1 MILLFTLVNIWLS
14 NSFRFIIL
22 KYMKV
27 FGDRLRQLRKDVN
40 LSAKELGKIIGVRD
54 VAIIN
59 WENDVNDIKGE
70 SIVKLAK
77 YFGISS
83 DYLLGLEDQK
93 KTDIPSF
100 FYSSIFSK
108 IESKKNSLSVI
119 YNLCSIS
126 TMENI
131 FHFEFYYLFNILHTY

>member
-1 MILLFTLVNIWLS
+1 MILLITLINIWLS

-40 LSAKELGKIIGVRD
+40 LSAKELGKIIGVSD

-77 YFGISS
+77 YFGVSS
-83 DYLLGLEDQK
+83 DYLLGLED
-93 KTDIPSF
+93 
-100 FYSSIFSK
+100 
-108 IESKKNSLSVI
+108 
-119 YNLCSIS
+119 
-126 TMENI
+126 
-131 FHFEFYYLFNILHTY
+131 

>member
-70 SIVKLAK
+70 YIVKLAK
-77 YFGISS
+77 YFGVSS
-83 DYLLGLEDQK
+83 DYLLGLE
-93 KTDIPSF
+93 
-100 FYSSIFSK
+100 
-108 IESKKNSLSVI
+108 E
-119 YNLCSIS
+119 
-126 TMENI
+126 
-131 FHFEFYYLFNILHTY
+131 

>member
-40 LSAKELGKIIGVRD
+40 LSAKELGKIIGVSD

-59 WENDVNDIKGE
+59 WENDVNDIKSE
-70 SIVKLAK
+70 YIVKLAK
-77 YFGISS
+77 YFGVSS
-83 DYLLGLEDQK
+83 DYLLGLED
-93 KTDIPSF
+93 
-100 FYSSIFSK
+100 
-108 IESKKNSLSVI
+108 
-119 YNLCSIS
+119 
-126 TMENI
+126 
-131 FHFEFYYLFNILHTY
+131 

>member
-40 LSAKELGKIIGVRD
+40 LSAKELGKIIGVSD

-70 SIVKLAK
+70 YIVKLAK

-83 DYLLGLEDQK
+83 DYLLGLED
-93 KTDIPSF
+93 
-100 FYSSIFSK
+100 
-108 IESKKNSLSVI
+108 
-119 YNLCSIS
+119 
-126 TMENI
+126 
-131 FHFEFYYLFNILHTY
+131 

>member
-40 LSAKELGKIIGVRD
+40 LSAKEFGKIIGVSD

-59 WENDVNDIKGE
+59 
-70 SIVKLAK
+70 
-77 YFGISS
+77 
-83 DYLLGLEDQK
+83 
-93 KTDIPSF
+93 
-100 FYSSIFSK
+100 
-108 IESKKNSLSVI
+108 
-119 YNLCSIS
+119 
-126 TMENI
+126 
-131 FHFEFYYLFNILHTY
+131 